1 MISFIYN
8 LYNMKKGLL
17 VILSG
22 PSGVGKGTVR
32 EFLMRD
38 KQVNL
43 QYSISMTTRSPRNN
57 ERHGVEYFFV
67 SQDEFKKLIKE
78 DGFLEHAKFVNNY
91 YGTPK
96 KYVMDLLNEGKN
108 VLVEIETKGAQQV
121 MEKAKDLNCVSIFL
135 LPPSLHDLEE
145 RIKNRKT
152 ESEEIIKE
160 RLEKAN
166 KEMKLKSLYD
176 FNVIND
182 TPERAADE
190 ILKIIKDKLNTC
202 I

>member
-121 MEKAKDLNCVSIFL
+121 MEKAKDLNCVYIFL